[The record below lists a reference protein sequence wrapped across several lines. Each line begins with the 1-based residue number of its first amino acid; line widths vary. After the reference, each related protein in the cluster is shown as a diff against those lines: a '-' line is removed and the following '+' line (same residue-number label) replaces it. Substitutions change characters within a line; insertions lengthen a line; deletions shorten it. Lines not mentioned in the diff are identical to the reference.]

1 MGCCF
6 SSNIS
11 EPILFTDDYSNGYLN
26 HSKSRQTEI
35 CSVDNDNDNS
45 NSNNHQLNA
54 PILPKKQNTYRP
66 ILDWLIRN
74 QKRN

>member
-11 EPILFTDDYSNGYLN
+11 EPILFTDDHSNSYLN

-35 CSVDNDNDNS
+35 CSVDNDN
-45 NSNNHQLNA
+45 SNNHQLNA
-54 PILPKKQNTYRP
+54 PILPNRKNTYRP